1 MAHYAYLDENNVV
14 IDVITGKDEGEDG
27 VDWEA
32 WYGKFRGLTCKRTSY
47 NTYEGVH
54 TKGGTPFRMNYAAIG
69 DTYDASRDAFIPRKD
84 YASWILDESTCTWKA
99 PVDYPSAPGGVA
111 FHIWDEDVYQADTS
125 DPKTKGWVQ
134 YNVEGETP

>member
-14 IDVITGKDEGEDG
+14 VEVITGVDEGTDG

-32 WYGKFRGLTCKRTSY
+32 WYTKFRGLTCKRTSY

-54 TKGGTPFRMNYAAIG
+54 TKGGTPFRMNYAHVGA
-69 DTYDASRDAFIPRKD
+69 TYDATRDAFICRKSFP
-84 YASWILDESTCTWKA
+84 SWVLVEDSLTWKA
-99 PVDYPSAPGGVA
+99 PVDYPTADGGVA
-111 FHIWDEDVYQADTS
+111 LHVWDEDVYQADTS
-125 DPKTKGWVQ
+125 DPKTKGWVT